1 MPTWAND
8 RDRRMVRECV
18 RVILGLGTVVVVSS
32 IIGIDYPLVL
42 MALAESSGNKYNIP
56 VMTLEND
63 GRQISY
69 NFRY

>member
-1 MPTWAND
+1 
-8 RDRRMVRECV
+8 MVLECV
-18 RVILGLGTVVVVSS
+18 RVILGLGTIVAVSS

-56 VMTLEND
+56 VMTLEID

-69 NFRY
+69 NYRY